1 MLSIVCT
8 NDLPSLRVHKKNG
21 IDVNGYRQ
29 MEEVPCPEV
38 TSRGSGHI
46 GSIGCSEC
54 WGYQDLIMSLIR
66 VQDPSWRCTW
76 SRSPDVGELPN
87 KNCAK
92 QLKTFSRLLQEG
104 REVKLNSTKTN
115 WKRAFGHWGEPVE
128 NPRGHE
134 WRWASVIS
142 PAVFAYP
149 SLPPS
154 SHGFSSPCVSSLDIC
169 PWV

>member
-1 MLSIVCT
+1 MDIGKWKRFLAQRS
-8 NDLPSLRVHKKNG
+8 LAGALGSLAPS
-21 IDVNGYRQ
+21 
-29 MEEVPCPEV
+29 
-38 TSRGSGHI
+38 S
-46 GSIGCSEC
+46 CSEC
-54 WGYQDLIMSLIR
+54 WGYQYFIMSLIR
-66 VQDPSWRCTW
+66 VQDPSCLYTW
-76 SRSPDVGELPN
+76 SRSPDVGELSN

-104 REVKLNSTKTN
+104 REIKLNSTKTN

-154 SHGFSSPCVSSLDIC
+154 SHGFSSPCVSSMDIC